1 MSQVYFL
8 AKDMVLW
15 QDLPCFCFFFFLT
28 TLKFQANLRAKI
40 SNAKIRRVTL
50 ESVWYVFLPANL
62 FLMVRI
68 YNYIK

>member
-1 MSQVYFL
+1 MSQRYFL

-15 QDLPCFCFFFFLT
+15 QELPCFFFFLT

>member
-1 MSQVYFL
+1 MARATV
-8 AKDMVLW
+8 
-15 QDLPCFCFFFFLT
+15 FFLT

>member
-1 MSQVYFL
+1 MSQLYIL

-15 QDLPCFCFFFFLT
+15 QELPCFFLT